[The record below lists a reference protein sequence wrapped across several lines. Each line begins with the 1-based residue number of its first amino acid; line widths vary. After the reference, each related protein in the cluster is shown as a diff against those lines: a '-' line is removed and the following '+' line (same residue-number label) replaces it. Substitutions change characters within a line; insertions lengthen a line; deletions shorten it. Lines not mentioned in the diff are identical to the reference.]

1 MPLPRYCRYCGMVL
15 WCRLVFL
22 QSNFLVKILRGCSCR
37 VGADGGTGGP
47 GQGSWRIIREVMAE
61 LSQSDAIS
69 SYWVEG
75 TKVMWYG

>member
-1 MPLPRYCRYCGMVL
+1 
-15 WCRLVFL
+15 
-22 QSNFLVKILRGCSCR
+22 VKILRGCSCR